1 MQGMRLPRFD
11 EFTLIALGSP
21 EGVNIQGSADP
32 VTTGGHNATSGGRII
47 SYEGAEDAVGV
58 LWQWMQET
66 YGPQTGAYANRFD
79 ENDIDVGG
87 QMYGTFYRLIA
98 GGGWVYGAT
107 CGSRSSVWNVS
118 VLTLGGAYGCRAVA
132 EPLN

>member
-1 MQGMRLPRFD
+1 
-11 EFTLIALGSP
+11 
-21 EGVNIQGSADP
+21 
-32 VTTGGHNATSGGRII
+32 VTTGGHSATAGGRII

-66 YGPQTGAYANRFD
+66 YGPQGTQTWADRFD

-87 QMYGTFYRLIA
+87 QMYGTFYRLLA
-98 GGGWVYGAT
+98 GGLWNLGAN
-107 CGSRSSVWNVS
+107 CGSRGSHWSNS
-118 VLTLGGAYGCRAVA
+118 VLFLYGANGCRAVA